1 MGWVLDDD
9 RFTVRKVRHQGG
21 SLSYWVFTPDGEVHR
36 PSLNVLKRYGTSSQ
50 QTYAYGLADHLNWAR
65 VNGKTPETVTLEDL
79 QRYMNGVTDQADGV
93 YGIAWRKPQQT
104 PLGASA
110 AGNVATVVKAYY
122 LTLSTSQPVNPDLV
136 EALAADGGGGRF
148 GRSRR
153 TVGSNP
159 LAPRRSARRP
169 RFLPDEVVEAL
180 FRPGVLT
187 TARDVMIVTWL
198 HDGGLRVGGLC
209 GLRFRDLHLIA
220 HHPCGQR
227 ADPHVHIV
235 GRDDN
240 PNRARAKSYATA
252 GEHVSRD
259 GYVVDGVIRAVS
271 PDMISTFHAYLL
283 DEYRPVQHL
292 VDHEQ
297 VLVHGHGRTP
307 GAALT
312 TAAVRK
318 MLRRACGRAGLS
330 VWVTPR
336 GFRHKA
342 AAALYAAS
350 DFNAEMVAQE
360 FGWASPEMVT
370 DLYGRSANRHA
381 MKYLRQAWEAT
392 ARPGSEPHL
401 AIADSEPTVEKAQ

>member
-1 MGWVLDDD
+1 M
-9 RFTVRKVRHQGG
+9 
-21 SLSYWVFTPDGEVHR
+21 
-36 PSLNVLKRYGTSSQ
+36 
-50 QTYAYGLADHLNWAR
+50 
-65 VNGKTPETVTLEDL
+65 
-79 QRYMNGVTDQADGV
+79 
-93 YGIAWRKPQQT
+93 
-104 PLGASA
+104 
-110 AGNVATVVKAYY
+110 
-122 LTLSTSQPVNPDLV
+122 
-136 EALAADGGGGRF
+136 
-148 GRSRR
+148 
-153 TVGSNP
+153 
-159 LAPRRSARRP
+159 
-169 RFLPDEVVEAL
+169 
-180 FRPGVLT
+180 
-187 TARDVMIVTWL
+187 
-198 HDGGLRVGGLC
+198 
-209 GLRFRDLHLIA
+209 RFRDLHLIA

-271 PDMISTFHAYLL
+271 PDMISTFHAYPL

-318 MLRRACGRAGLS
+318 MLRRACARARLS
-330 VWVTPR
+330 VWVTPH

-381 MKYLRQAWEAT
+381 MKYLRQA
-392 ARPGSEPHL
+392 
-401 AIADSEPTVEKAQ
+401 

>member
-1 MGWVLDDD
+1 M
-9 RFTVRKVRHQGG
+9 
-21 SLSYWVFTPDGEVHR
+21 
-36 PSLNVLKRYGTSSQ
+36 
-50 QTYAYGLADHLNWAR
+50 
-65 VNGKTPETVTLEDL
+65 
-79 QRYMNGVTDQADGV
+79 
-93 YGIAWRKPQQT
+93 
-104 PLGASA
+104 
-110 AGNVATVVKAYY
+110 
-122 LTLSTSQPVNPDLV
+122 
-136 EALAADGGGGRF
+136 
-148 GRSRR
+148 
-153 TVGSNP
+153 
-159 LAPRRSARRP
+159 
-169 RFLPDEVVEAL
+169 EAL
-180 FRPGVLT
+180 FEPGVLT

-240 PNRARAKSYATA
+240 PNRARAKSYAPP

-283 DEYRPVQHL
+283 DEYRPVQYL

-330 VWVTPR
+330 VWVTPH

-342 AAALYAAS
+342 AAELYAAS

-370 DLYGRSANRHA
+370 DLYGRSANRHV

-392 ARPGSEPHL
+392 ARPGPNRIWRLPTASRPSRRRSDRGRGRDGRCCGPRHRRRL
-401 AIADSEPTVEKAQ
+401 PWSDRGTALQRCQPTLSVVAADGADRVPGAPFDLRVGVPRRRVRRGVAGHAHSAVVQPARHAVSPCRRFDQPG

>member
-1 MGWVLDDD
+1 M
-9 RFTVRKVRHQGG
+9 
-21 SLSYWVFTPDGEVHR
+21 
-36 PSLNVLKRYGTSSQ
+36 
-50 QTYAYGLADHLNWAR
+50 
-65 VNGKTPETVTLEDL
+65 
-79 QRYMNGVTDQADGV
+79 
-93 YGIAWRKPQQT
+93 
-104 PLGASA
+104 
-110 AGNVATVVKAYY
+110 
-122 LTLSTSQPVNPDLV
+122 
-136 EALAADGGGGRF
+136 
-148 GRSRR
+148 
-153 TVGSNP
+153 
-159 LAPRRSARRP
+159 
-169 RFLPDEVVEAL
+169 
-180 FRPGVLT
+180 
-187 TARDVMIVTWL
+187 
-198 HDGGLRVGGLC
+198 
-209 GLRFRDLHLIA
+209 RFRDLHLIA
-220 HHPCGQR
+220 HHPCGHR

-307 GAALT
+307 GVALT

-318 MLRRACGRAGLS
+318 MLRRACARAGLS
-330 VWVTPR
+330 VWVTPH
-336 GFRHKA
+336 GFRDKA

-381 MKYLRQAWEAT
+381 MKYLRQA
-392 ARPGSEPHL
+392 
-401 AIADSEPTVEKAQ
+401 

>member
-1 MGWVLDDD
+1 
-9 RFTVRKVRHQGG
+9 
-21 SLSYWVFTPDGEVHR
+21 
-36 PSLNVLKRYGTSSQ
+36 
-50 QTYAYGLADHLNWAR
+50 
-65 VNGKTPETVTLEDL
+65 
-79 QRYMNGVTDQADGV
+79 
-93 YGIAWRKPQQT
+93 
-104 PLGASA
+104 
-110 AGNVATVVKAYY
+110 
-122 LTLSTSQPVNPDLV
+122 
-136 EALAADGGGGRF
+136 
-148 GRSRR
+148 
-153 TVGSNP
+153 
-159 LAPRRSARRP
+159 
-169 RFLPDEVVEAL
+169 
-180 FRPGVLT
+180 
-187 TARDVMIVTWL
+187 MIVTWL

-209 GLRFRDLHLIA
+209 GLRFRDLHLIR

-227 ADPHVHIV
+227 ADPHIHIV

-240 PNRARAKSYATA
+240 PNGARAKSYSK
-252 GEHVSRD
+252 GGQNLSRD

-297 VLVHGHGRTP
+297 VLVHGHGRTS

-312 TAAVRK
+312 TGAVRK
-318 MLRRACGRAGLS
+318 MLRRACNRAGLS
-330 VWVTPR
+330 VWVTPH

-342 AAALYAAS
+342 AAKLYAAS

-381 MKYLRQAWEAT
+381 MKYLRRAWEAT

-401 AIADSEPTVEKAQ
+401 AIADSESTVEKAQ